1 MRKYLVALM
10 CLALATQIFAQKQIT
25 LDEAVQIALQR
36 NSNLIKSTNNLS
48 SAEKNVKSAYGDLL
62 PDFGLLGSWGW
73 GRTED
78 DGGIQ
83 INEFGNPVTI
93 PASTVENRSWSVSAS
108 GGITL
113 FNGLANYANID
124 QSKNDLA
131 SAEYDLAKLKQ
142 NIIQMTADV
151 YYSVLN
157 AEAIKM
163 VREDN
168 VKYNEKLFETIEE
181 RNRLGSVAIADVYA
195 QQVQLGNSQLALI
208 QAQNNYDKA
217 LNALLDYLALDVLEE
232 YVLSD
237 PLKGI
242 ETVNTEEF
250 ISDFGEVSKMVAEA
264 LNLRLDYKSQ
274 MKNVDG
280 RENGITIAKAGFLPS
295 LTGSY
300 GFASRAT
307 DPSDIFNR
315 REYSLGLSL
324 NIPIFSNWNTENQVQ
339 YAEVQ
344 YKNAQEDLR
353 VLERT
358 IKIEVKQGYIDLLAG
373 KKSLEVARENV
384 KAAEENRRINNER
397 YSLGSG
403 TILDVL
409 QSDRDYTQAISDRIN
424 AKFEFYKLRDNMLNA
439 LGKLDYK
446 KYE

>member
-1 MRKYLVALM
+1 MRKYVVALL
-10 CLALATQIFAQKQIT
+10 CLFLAGYTFAQKTLT
-25 LDEAVQIALQR
+25 LDEAIKIALQR
-36 NSNLIKSTNNLS
+36 NSSLIKSTNNLS

-62 PDFGLLGSWGW
+62 PSLGASGGFAWTRSIQEGSSLDYFGDIVQ
-73 GRTED
+73 RTATTD
-78 DGGIQ
+78 Y
-83 INEFGNPVTI
+83 
-93 PASTVENRSWSVSAS
+93 RSWSAS
-108 GGITL
+108 IGGGITL
-113 FNGLANYANID
+113 FNGMANYAAISQAKSNFE
-124 QSKNDLA
+124 A
-131 SAEYDLAKLKQ
+131 AEFSIAKLKQ
-142 NIIQMTADV
+142 DIIQVTNDL

-157 AEAIKM
+157 ANAIKN

-181 RNRLGSVAIADVYA
+181 RNKLGSVPIADVYA
-195 QQVQLGNSQLALI
+195 QQYQLGNAQLLLI

-232 YVLSD
+232 FELSD
-237 PLKGI
+237 PLKNVAM
-242 ETVNTEEF
+242 VNTEDYMQDFSE
-250 ISDFGEVSKMVAEA
+250 ISSMVSEA
-264 LNLRLDYKSQ
+264 LGMRLDYKSQ
-274 MKNVDG
+274 LKTVNSA
-280 RENGITIAKAGFLPS
+280 ENGLTIANSGYLPS

-300 GFASRAT
+300 SYGVSSIKPADLFDNQTYRLS
-307 DPSDIFNR
+307 
-315 REYSLGLSL
+315 LSL
-324 NIPIFSNWNTENQVQ
+324 NIPIFSNWNTENQAQ

-409 QSDRDYTQAISDRIN
+409 QSDRDFNQAISDRIN
-424 AKFEFYKLRDNMLNA
+424 AKFEFYKLRDNMLNV
-439 LGKLDYK
+439 LGKLDYTN
-446 KYE
+446 YE